1 MTTTLAIETSCDD
14 TSLAVVRY
22 ENWFFSVDQ
31 IQAYSQIADHQAY
44 GGVVPEIA
52 FRLHSEQI
60 LALLQHFSLD
70 ARTSIDTIS
79 VTTHPW
85 LAWSLLVGKTVAH
98 MLGHHYQKPVIGV
111 NHIHWHLFSLLLERN
126 IADLPFPWVILTAS
140 GGHNEIYVV
149 EQKNTLSNSPT
160 VWEVSRNQEY
170 THDTWDHLQ
179 VGPLDH
185 SAQSAEITTTAS
197 SYSTS
202 SQIQISSPIL
212 GDLII
217 TKLWK
222 TLDDAAGECFDKVAR
237 MLGGPYPWWV
247 WIWQQALL
255 GRPNSQYR
263 FKRVLLDGHDN
274 PYDFSFSGMKSQVYT
289 LLQKCE
295 REWIV
300 VAWQLLY
307 DIAYEFQEA
316 IVDVLVQKLTQA
328 AQQYHGATIGIV
340 WWVSANDRLFS
351 VASESIKDAT
361 WHTLLCPTKKV
372 YSTDN
377 GAMIGVVGLLL
388 WEK

>member
-1 MTTTLAIETSCDD
+1 MTPKENIITTLAIETSCDD

-22 ENWFFSVDQ
+22 ENWYFSVDQ

-60 LALLQHFSLD
+60 LALLQHFSLNT
-70 ARTSIDTIS
+70 RTSIDTIS

-85 LAWSLLVGKTVAH
+85 LAWSLLVGKTVAQ

-126 IADLPFPWVILTAS
+126 IADLPFPWVVLTAS

-149 EQKNTLSNSPT
+149 DQ
-160 VWEVSRNQEY
+160 QG
-170 THDTWDHLQ
+170 
-179 VGPLDH
+179 GPSDH
-185 SAQSAEITTTAS
+185 SAQRAETTSIVSSHNTSTQTLITS
-197 SYSTS
+197 L
-202 SQIQISSPIL
+202 IL
-212 GDLII
+212 GNLTI

-247 WIWQQALL
+247 WIGQQALL

-316 IVDVLVQKLTQA
+316 IVDVLAQKLTQA
-328 AQQYHGATIGIV
+328 AQQYNGVTIGIV
-340 WWVSANDRLFS
+340 WWVSANDRLFA

-361 WHTLLCPTKKV
+361 WHTLLCPTKKL

-377 GAMIGVVGLLL
+377 GAMIGVVGLLM
-388 WEK
+388 WE